1 VGRLVGVPLSIVLA
15 VLASSAQAGVQ
26 ISKKEYEE
34 AKARAAAVYKSE
46 RARCD
51 SLSGKAKDLC
61 IVEAGAHR
69 MHSEAGAMAAYKN
82 TRAARYEQQLR
93 NGYADYLVS
102 KQRCDSLGGA
112 DKDVCLKQAK
122 AARSEAIADAKA
134 ERRAADAQS
143 SAQQEIRGARRD
155 AAEAQREADYAAA
168 LQRCDDLRGTAKDD
182 CVRRAERAFAK
193 F

>member
-1 VGRLVGVPLSIVLA
+1 MDNSRLGWKSAVGRLVGVSVSIALA
-15 VLASSAQAGVQ
+15 VLASSAQAAVQ

-51 SLSGKAKDLC
+51 SLAGKAKDLC
-61 IVEAGAHR
+61 VVEARAHR

-102 KQRCDSLGGA
+102 KQRCGGLGGN

-122 AARSEAIADAKA
+122 AALSEAIADANA
-134 ERRAADAQS
+134 ERTAAGAQN
-143 SAQQEIRGARRD
+143 SAQQEMRD
-155 AAEAQREADYAAA
+155 AR
-168 LQRCDDLRGTAKDD
+168 KDA
-182 CVRRAERAFAK
+182 R
-193 F
+193 